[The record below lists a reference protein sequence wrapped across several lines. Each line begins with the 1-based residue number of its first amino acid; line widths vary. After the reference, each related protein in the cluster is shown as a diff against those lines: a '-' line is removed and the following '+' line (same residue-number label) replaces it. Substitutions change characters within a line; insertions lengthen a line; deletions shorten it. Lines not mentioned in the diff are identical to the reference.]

1 MFGFGFFDSV
11 FPVLFTVMFV
21 LVLGV
26 IIVTLVRN
34 VSQWHKNNNSPRL
47 TVYATVVSKRQNT
60 SVHHHHNDN
69 TAMHTSTST
78 SYYATFQFDSGD
90 RLELHVSGPD
100 YGLLAEGDTGD
111 LTFQGT
117 RYLGFDRRAAAE
129 PPADEPRRPGE
140 KKSWDPEL

>member
-47 TVYATVVSKRQNT
+47 TVQATVVSKRMEVT
-60 SVHHHHNDN
+60 RHHDVNSHMSHS
-69 TAMHTSTST
+69 STW
-78 SYYATFQFDSGD
+78 YYATFQVESGD
-90 RLELHVSGPD
+90 RMELRVGGRE
-100 YGLLAEGDTGD
+100 YGQLAEGDFGE

-117 RYLGFDRRAAAE
+117 RYLGFERRGSKAAYYDRPENGEDRQRA
-129 PPADEPRRPGE
+129 
-140 KKSWDPEL
+140 SWDPER

>member
-1 MFGFGFFDSV
+1 MIGFGFFDSV

-47 TVYATVVSKRQNT
+47 TVQATVVSKRMEV
-60 SVHHHHNDN
+60 SHHHNSDTHMTN
-69 TAMHTSTST
+69 SSTW
-78 SYYATFQFDSGD
+78 YYATFQVESGD
-90 RLELHVSGPD
+90 RMELTVSGSD
-100 YGLLAEGDTGD
+100 YGYLVEGDHGK

-117 RYLGFDRRAAAE
+117 RFLGFER
-129 PPADEPRRPGE
+129 G
-140 KKSWDPEL
+140 

>member
-1 MFGFGFFDSV
+1 MIGFGFFDSV

-47 TVYATVVSKRQNT
+47 TVQATVVSKRMEVT
-60 SVHHHHNDN
+60 RHHDANSHMSHS
-69 TAMHTSTST
+69 STW
-78 SYYATFQFDSGD
+78 YYATFQVESGD
-90 RLELHVSGPD
+90 RMELSIPDRD
-100 YGLLAEGDTGD
+100 YGYLVEGDRGS

-117 RYLGFDRRAAAE
+117 RFLSFNRA
-129 PPADEPRRPGE
+129 
-140 KKSWDPEL
+140 

>member
-47 TVYATVVSKRQNT
+47 TVQATR
-60 SVHHHHNDN
+60 HHDANSHMSHS
-69 TAMHTSTST
+69 STW
-78 SYYATFQFDSGD
+78 YYATFQVESGD
-90 RLELHVSGPD
+90 RMELSIPDRD
-100 YGLLAEGDTGD
+100 YGYLVEGDRGS
-111 LTFQGT
+111 LAFQGT
-117 RYLGFDRRAAAE
+117 RFLSFNRV
-129 PPADEPRRPGE
+129 
-140 KKSWDPEL
+140 